1 MQSLKIEACLTF
13 SSEDGGCLLQYI
25 KIYLHFFMLKIK
37 GSFQKKRKKSSH
49 DDLFLSTQKDT
60 CGGVQGFLREP
71 TKKIFQIRAK
81 ELLTGH

>member
-1 MQSLKIEACLTF
+1 
-13 SSEDGGCLLQYI
+13 
-25 KIYLHFFMLKIK
+25 MLKIK

-71 TKKIFQIRAK
+71 TKIDISNLCQRTLNWTLEKSNEPLHLQDIF
-81 ELLTGH
+81 TS